1 MADEIKRKH
10 QGQLFKVSIV
20 SRWNSLQQILE
31 KFKINFHE
39 SGDNLGFLMDILEL
53 ERFKDFKVKFISE
66 YLEVTKSQ
74 VPAKNIL
81 LVNENYYAGYLLPT
95 ISLLKE
101 KKVKLK
107 EDKLS
112 YCLPLVEALCKGI
125 EWRRSAPVFDDRK
138 YF

>member
-1 MADEIKRKH
+1 
-10 QGQLFKVSIV
+10 
-20 SRWNSLQQILE
+20 
-31 KFKINFHE
+31 
-39 SGDNLGFLMDILEL
+39 MDILEL

-101 KKVKLK
+101 KKVKLR
-107 EDKLS
+107 
-112 YCLPLVEALCKGI
+112 V
-125 EWRRSAPVFDDRK
+125 RRR
-138 YF
+138 